1 MNVRSWIL
9 ASRPKTYAAS
19 IAPVLVGTGL
29 AYHISHDVPWV
40 YAACALLGALS
51 IQIATN
57 FINDALDFKKGT
69 DTHERLGPTRV
80 TQAGLLDADAVMTG
94 GYIAL
99 FIAAMFGIPLIIRGS
114 WPIVAI
120 GIGSIVAAYAYT
132 GGPYPIAYHGL
143 GEPFVLAFFGL
154 IAVGGTFYVLT
165 LQYSAEAF
173 LCGLAMGSLAV
184 VILAINNL
192 RDIPGD
198 RANNKRTI
206 AVRLGEA
213 GTRVEIVLFTAIAFV
228 AIAMVAWLQH
238 DRWLLAPLLATP
250 LAIALV
256 VRVYRSTGR
265 ELNRCLAMA
274 GGLETL
280 FSVLFLAASFV

>member
-1 MNVRSWIL
+1 VTIKPWIL

-29 AYHISHDVPWV
+29 AYHMTHAVPWL
-40 YAACALLGALS
+40 YAMCALFGALF

-57 FINDALDFKKGT
+57 LINDALDFRKGV
-69 DTHERLGPTRV
+69 DTHERLGPLRV
-80 TQAGLLDADAVMTG
+80 TQAGLLSADAVMTG
-94 GYIAL
+94 GYVCL
-99 FIAAMFGIPLIIRGS
+99 FIAALFGVPLILRGS

-120 GIGSIVAAYAYT
+120 GVGSIIAAYAYT
-132 GGPYPIAYHGL
+132 GGPFPIAYHGL
-143 GEPFVLAFFGL
+143 GEVFVLAFFGL

-165 LQYSAEAF
+165 LQYGIEAF

-198 RANNKRTI
+198 RANNKRTV

-213 GTRVEIVLFTAIAFV
+213 GSRIEIAIFAAIPFV
-228 AIAMVAWLQH
+228 AIAIVAWLLR
-238 DRWLLAPLLATP
+238 DAWVCAVFLALP
-250 LAIALV
+250 LAIALL

-265 ELNRCLAMA
+265 ELNGCLAMA
-274 GGLETL
+274 GALETI
-280 FSVLFLAASFV
+280 FSVLFFAASFV

>member
-1 MNVRSWIL
+1 MSLRPWLI
-9 ASRPKTYAAS
+9 ASRPKTYPAS
-19 IAPVLVGTGL
+19 IAPVLVGTGI
-29 AYHISHDVPWV
+29 AYRIRGDVPWL
-40 YAACALLGALS
+40 YAACALLGALA

-57 FINDALDFKKGT
+57 FINDALDFRKGT
-69 DTHERLGPTRV
+69 DTHERLGPMRV
-80 TQAGLLDADAVMTG
+80 TQAGLLTDHAVMAG
-94 GYIAL
+94 GYAAL
-99 FIAAMFGIPLIIRGS
+99 FVAALFGLPLIVRGS

-143 GEPFVLAFFGL
+143 GEVFVMIFFGL
-154 IAVGGTFYVLT
+154 IAVGGTYYVLT
-165 LQYSAEAF
+165 LQYGVEAF
-173 LCGLAMGSLAV
+173 LCGLAMGSLAC

-198 RANNKRTI
+198 RASNKRTI

-213 GTRVEIVLFTAIAFV
+213 GTRVEIVLFTAAPFIAV
-228 AIAMVAWLQH
+228 AIVA
-238 DRWLLAPLLATP
+238 LLLRDWWYFAVFLTLP
-250 LAIALV
+250 LAIALI
-256 VRVYRSTGR
+256 VRVYRSSGR

-280 FSVLFLAASFV
+280 FSVVFLAASFA

>member
-1 MNVRSWIL
+1 MSVRAWVL

-29 AYHISHDVPWV
+29 AYHVTRNVPWV
-40 YAACALLGALS
+40 YAASALFGALA

-57 FINDALDFKKGT
+57 FINDALDFRKGT
-69 DTHERLGPTRV
+69 DTHERLGPMRV
-80 TQAGLLDADAVMTG
+80 TQAGLLSANAVMTG

-99 FIAAMFGIPLIIRGS
+99 FVAAMFGVPLIIRGS
-114 WPIVAI
+114 WPIIAI
-120 GIGSIVAAYAYT
+120 GVASIIAAYAYT

-143 GEPFVLAFFGL
+143 GEVFVLAFFGI
-154 IAVGGTFYVLT
+154 IAVGGTYYVLT
-165 LQYSAEAF
+165 LQYGVEAF

-213 GTRVEIVLFTAIAFV
+213 GSRVEIVLFTAVPFIAV
-228 AIAMVAWLQH
+228 AVIAWLQR
-238 DRWLLAPLLATP
+238 DWWLLAPFVAMP
-250 LAIALV
+250 LAIAML

-274 GGLETL
+274 GGLEIL

>member
-1 MNVRSWIL
+1 MNWKPWLL

-29 AYHISHDVPWV
+29 AWRIRHDVPWR
-40 YAACALLGALS
+40 YAACALFGALF

-57 FINDALDFKKGT
+57 FINDALDFRKGA
-69 DTHERLGPTRV
+69 DTHERLGPLRV
-80 TQAGLLDADAVMTG
+80 TQAGLLNADAVMAG
-94 GYIAL
+94 GYVCLAVAAL
-99 FIAAMFGIPLIIRGS
+99 FGIPLIVRGG
-114 WPIVAI
+114 WPIILI
-120 GIGSIVAAYAYT
+120 GAGSVIAAYAYT

-154 IAVGGTFYVLT
+154 IAVGGTYYVLT
-165 LQYSAEAF
+165 LQYGLEAF

-192 RDIPGD
+192 RDIPTD

-213 GTRVEIVLFTAIAFV
+213 GTRIEIVLFAAIPFISV
-228 AIAMVAWLQH
+228 AAVAWLLSAW
-238 DRWLLAPLLATP
+238 WLFAVFLALP
-250 LAIALV
+250 LAIALI

-274 GGLETL
+274 GALETI
-280 FSVLFLAASFV
+280 FSVLFLAAAFV